1 MIGSYFLL
9 SAVTVQIFN
18 PIARLVISIGI
29 PTNKAK
35 AEMETH
41 LVTAEIKIKKYH
53 VYCKQ

>member
-9 SAVTVQIFN
+9 SAITVQIFN

-41 LVTAEIKIKKYH
+41 LVTAEIKIKKWSM
-53 VYCKQ
+53 